1 MSYINKTKSFQD
13 IFPQFVNVLNVPK
26 TRGSFLN
33 VKTNIMYTVN
43 VMITHT
49 FSIFTNNKVNLMF
62 THD

>member
-1 MSYINKTKSFQD
+1 MSYVS
-13 IFPQFVNVLNVPK
+13 K
-26 TRGSFLN
+26 TRGSFFN

-43 VMITHT
+43 VIITNT